1 MIAGIVR
8 VTDVRCH
15 RHLEVGL
22 GSGLTVLVGTNGAG
36 KTSVLEAIHLALQG
50 GTPRTAQIRDVIA
63 WGEETLRVEVDITGV
78 DGRLS
83 TAAFGYSASGERRVT
98 ADGAPQT
105 NTTRWEEVLPVR
117 MFLPDDVRLVKG
129 SPGRRRRF
137 LDRMALAAEPGYG
150 SHLASYEE
158 ALDQRN
164 ALLRR
169 GIVGGDHAPWEAL
182 LARTGLEVV
191 EGRART
197 LQTVSGPY
205 VALHAELAPAP
216 DGRERQERPGLVYR
230 TNVAGL
236 SEFEYRERLAESRA
250 ADRRRTFTH
259 LGPHRDDL
267 RFTLGGRD
275 LRSYGSQGEHRTAL
289 LALLL
294 AERAWISEREGRPPL
309 LLLDDVMSELD
320 DSRRRALVALLR
332 GEGQAVV
339 TTTDLHYFTSEE
351 LATMTVI
358 EIGGGVESGG

>member
-1 MIAGIVR
+1 MKVR
-8 VTDVRCH
+8 TVRLTNVRCH

-22 GSGLTVLVGTNGAG
+22 GPGVTVLVGANGAG
-36 KTSVLEAIHLALQG
+36 KTSVLEAVCLALQG
-50 GTPRTAQIRDVIA
+50 GTPRSAQTREVIS
-63 WGEETLRVEVDITGV
+63 WGEDTLRVEVTVTGE
-78 DGRLS
+78 DGRSS
-83 TAAFGYSASGERRVT
+83 TAGFGYSAAGERRMT
-98 ADGAPQT
+98 ADGAPQA
-105 NTTRWEEVLPVR
+105 NADRWEEVLPIR

-137 LDRMALAAEPGYG
+137 LDRMARSAEPGYAG
-150 SHLASYEE
+150 HLESYSE

-182 LARTGLEVV
+182 LARTGLHVV
-191 EGRART
+191 HGRART
-197 LQTVSGPY
+197 LQSVSGPY
-205 VALHAELAPAP
+205 VALHAELAPTAE
-216 DGRERQERPGLVYR
+216 GRERQERPGLLYR

-236 SEFEYRERLAESRA
+236 DESVFGERLADQRV

-275 LRSYGSQGEHRTAL
+275 LRHYGSQGEQRTAL

-294 AERAWISEREGRPPL
+294 AERAWISERTNGRPPL

-320 DSRRRALVALLR
+320 HRRRRALVSVLQR
-332 GEGQAVV
+332 EGQTVV

-351 LATMTVI
+351 LATMTV
-358 EIGGGVESGG
+358 VELRAA